1 MSCWDEKSQFYH
13 RTLKKSCW
21 DPFIAPISSFHNKV
35 SKCQKMIMFFLSY
48 RGRVAIKRVS
58 SCFWIS
64 QQLPCI
70 RNISCEAPRVIVIQL
85 LHLFS
90 HDIQLCHIV
99 TNDFL
104 SNPNSRSCPNF
115 SLLFTEPHR
124 IQFPTHSKFWKI
136 SRIQNMQKV
145 HKSFKGSWYP
155 KITWSRNRI
164 FWSSSFPGCQCPR
177 RCSCPSCNRSF
188 TKFLCNKPLTNN

>member
-1 MSCWDEKSQFYH
+1 MSKD
-13 RTLKKSCW
+13 
-21 DPFIAPISSFHNKV
+21 DNV
-35 SKCQKMIMFFLSY
+35 FLSY

-136 SRIQNMQKV
+136 SRIQKVQKV